1 MTFDVHAHCIPPGL
15 IDTLRRDGDRY
26 DIEIVDD
33 ESGPSALIA
42 GRVKAGPLRAD
53 LQDVEARLA
62 TMERTGVGTQLV
74 SSWIDL
80 TAYALSAAAGSRYA
94 RRFNESLADLV
105 AHHPDR
111 LEGLC
116 TVPLQAPQAAASE
129 LRHAVTELGM
139 VGVEIATT
147 VDGVELDAAE
157 LDPFWGAAEELRC
170 LVLLHPLASLSGREL
185 GRYFLGNIVGN
196 PAETTIALAHLVFGG
211 VLERFP
217 ELRVCAVHGGGF
229 APYQAG
235 RWHRGFEAVSGQTAG
250 NLTHSPR
257 EWLRGLY
264 FDTVLHSPPALSFLI
279 DLVGA
284 DHVVLGSDYPFE
296 MGDPDPVATVESVPG
311 LGPEQRDLILEG
323 NVRRLLGEVRR

>member
-15 IDTLRRDGDRY
+15 VDTLRRDRDRY
-26 DIEIVDD
+26 EIEIVDD
-33 ESGPSALIA
+33 QRGASALIA

-53 LQDVEARLA
+53 LQDVGARLA
-62 TMERTGVGTQLV
+62 SMERTGVDIQLV

-80 TAYALSAAAGSRYA
+80 TAYALSPPAGSRYA
-94 RRFNESLADLV
+94 RMFNESLAALV
-105 AHHPDR
+105 AAHPDR
-111 LEGLC
+111 LQGLA
-116 TVPLQAPQAAASE
+116 TVPLQAPQAAAEE
-129 LRHAVTELGM
+129 LRHAVTELDM

-147 VDGVELDAAE
+147 VDGVELDAAD
-157 LDPFWGAAEELRC
+157 LDPFWGSAEELRC
-170 LVLLHPLASLSGREL
+170 LVLLHPLASLAGREL
-185 GRYFLGNIVGN
+185 SRYFLANIVGN

-217 ELRVCAVHGGGF
+217 ELRICAVHGGGF

-250 NLTHSPR
+250 KLTRSPPD
-257 EWLRGLY
+257 WLRGLY
-264 FDTVLHSPPALSFLI
+264 FDTVLHSPSALAFLV
-279 DLVGA
+279 DLMGA

-296 MGDPDPVATVESVPG
+296 MGDPDPVASVESIPG

-323 NVRRLLGEVRR
+323 NVRRLLEEVRR

>member
-15 IDTLRRDGDRY
+15 IDTLRRDGDGY
-26 DIEIVDD
+26 EIEIVDD
-33 ESGPSALIA
+33 ERGPAALIA

-53 LQDVEARLA
+53 LQDVEGRLA
-62 TMERTGVGTQLV
+62 TMERTGVGTQLI

-94 RRFNESLADLV
+94 RMFNESLAALV
-105 AHHPDR
+105 ASHSEQ

-129 LRHAVTELGM
+129 LRHAVMELGM

-157 LDPFWGAAEELRC
+157 LDPFWRAAEELRC
-170 LVLLHPLASLSGREL
+170 LVLVHPLAALAGRQLS
-185 GRYFLGNIVGN
+185 RYFLGNIVGN

-217 ELRVCAVHGGGF
+217 ELRICAVHGGGF

-235 RWHRGFEAVSGQTAG
+235 RWHRGFEAVSGQTARK
-250 NLTHSPR
+250 LTKSPL

-264 FDTVLHSPPALSFLI
+264 FDTVLHSPAALAFLV

-311 LGPEQRDLILEG
+311 LGPEQRHLILEG
-323 NVRRLLGEVRR
+323 NVRRLLEEVRR